1 MHPQGFQSSYKHNS
15 KLNEYEGQFVEQ
27 AVEIATIGNTGEA
40 STGPHLHFELWK
52 NNEPVDP
59 DLMIKL

>member
-1 MHPQGFQSSYKHNS
+1 MDHPQGFLSSYKHNS
-15 KLNEYEGQFVEQ
+15 KLNVYVGQFVEQ

-52 NNEPVDP
+52 IMNQ
-59 DLMIKL
+59 LILI